1 MTLRTVVFIL
11 IVLLVLSITVGVS
24 IGAVSIAISDVW
36 QIAGYK
42 IGLLQQGTWSSATEN
57 IVWLIRFP
65 RVFLAALVGG
75 VLAVTGA
82 TLQTMVRNP
91 LADPYILGISAG
103 ASVGAVLAIGLG
115 LFAFLGTLAVSL
127 AAFLGAAVTFL
138 VVLFLSSVGGTVAPG
153 RLVMAGLGMGYF
165 LSGITGLITLT
176 SSNRLLA
183 GEILSWTLGS
193 LARATWFD
201 LTLPAFLLSTVTAVL
216 LIQARK
222 LNALLLGDETAAT
235 LGLNVSALRRQ
246 LFILV
251 ALLIGITVAVSG
263 SIGFIGLM
271 VPHIV
276 RIFVRSDHRRIL
288 PVSAILGGIL
298 LVWTDILSR
307 IVFAPSEL
315 PVGVVTAI
323 VGGPFFLWI
332 IFRNHTTDYRDLH

>member
-1 MTLRTVVFIL
+1 MTLRKAVAALIIL
-11 IVLLVLSITVGVS
+11 LILSITIGVS
-24 IGAVSIAISDVW
+24 IGAVSIPINDVW

-42 IGLLQQGTWSSATEN
+42 FGLLQQGAWSSGTEN

-65 RVFLAALVGG
+65 RVLLAAFVGG

-91 LADPYILGISAG
+91 LADSYILGISAG

-115 LFAFLGTLAVSL
+115 LFAFLGTLAVSF
-127 AAFLGAAVTFL
+127 AAFLGAAITFL
-138 VVLFLSSVGGTVAPG
+138 VVLSLASVGGTVVPG

-165 LSGITGLITLT
+165 LSGVTGLITLT

-201 LTLPAFLLSTVTAVL
+201 LTLPAVLLSTVTAVL

-235 LGLNVSALRRQ
+235 LGIEIPTFRRQ
-246 LFILV
+246 LFLLV
-251 ALLIGITVAVSG
+251 ALLIGVTVAVSG

-288 PVSAILGGIL
+288 PISAILGSIF
-298 LVWTDILSR
+298 LVWTDIVSR
-307 IVFAPSEL
+307 IAFAPSEL
-315 PVGVVTAI
+315 PVGVITAI

-332 IFRNHTTDYRDLH
+332 LFRNRTNGYRDIH